1 MLYLRREKDE
11 ETLLDFITTSFV
23 FPDTET
29 ENEVEKEELD
39 VGTESSDAEDA
50 EEVDEEEEKE
60 FVAKVSANPP
70 QSSMLTGGGICM
82 KWPQLSAKSA

>member
-50 EEVDEEEEKE
+50 EEVDDEEEEKE

-82 KWPQLSAKSA
+82 KWPQLSA